1 MAENVLTL
9 TEQNWE
15 MEVVSSST
23 PVLVDFWAEWCKP
36 CLAMSPDIEAVAELY
51 RGRLRVGK
59 LNVEQYSEV
68 AGRYNVTAM
77 PTVLVLKEGRVLEQR
92 VGKLSKDAL
101 VKLLEPLLT

>member
-9 TEQNWE
+9 TAQNWE
-15 MEVVSSST
+15 QEVVGSST

-36 CLAMSPDIEAVAELY
+36 CIAMSPDIEALAAQY
-51 RGRLRVGK
+51 QGRLRVGK
-59 LNVEQYSEV
+59 LNVEEHSDV

-77 PTVLVLKEGRVLEQR
+77 PTVLVLKQGRVVEQR

-101 VKLLEPLLT
+101 VKLVDPLV

>member
-9 TEQNWE
+9 TAQNWE
-15 MEVVSSST
+15 QEVVSSPT

-36 CLAMSPDIEAVAELY
+36 CIAMSPDIEALAAQY
-51 RGRLRVGK
+51 QGRLRVGK
-59 LNVEQYSEV
+59 LNVEEYSDV

-77 PTVLVLKEGRVLEQR
+77 PTVLVLKQGRVVEQR

-101 VKLLEPLLT
+101 VKLVDPLV

>member
-9 TEQNWE
+9 TAQNWE
-15 MEVVSSST
+15 QEVVSSPT

-36 CLAMSPDIEAVAELY
+36 CIAMSPDIEALAAQY
-51 RGRLRVGK
+51 QGRLRVGK
-59 LNVEQYSEV
+59 LNVEEHSDV

-77 PTVLVLKEGRVLEQR
+77 PTVLVLKEGRVVEQR

-101 VKLLEPLLT
+101 VKLVEPLV

>member
-9 TEQNWE
+9 TAQNWE
-15 MEVVSSST
+15 QEVVSSPT

-36 CLAMSPDIEAVAELY
+36 CIAMSPDIEALAAQY
-51 RGRLRVGK
+51 QGRLRVGK
-59 LNVEQYSEV
+59 LNVEEHSDV

-77 PTVLVLKEGRVLEQR
+77 PTVLVLKQGRVVEQR

-101 VKLLEPLLT
+101 VKLVDPIL

>member
-9 TEQNWE
+9 TAQNWE
-15 MEVVSSST
+15 QEVVSSPT

-36 CLAMSPDIEAVAELY
+36 CIAMSPDIEALATQY
-51 RGRLRVGK
+51 QGRLRVGK
-59 LNVEQYSEV
+59 LNVEEHSDV

-77 PTVLVLKEGRVLEQR
+77 PTVLVLKEGRVVEQR

-101 VKLLEPLLT
+101 VKLVEPLV